1 MIQLSILI
9 PTVPERAE
17 QFKRLHDYVMEQVT
31 STITYHEML
40 GKVEVLYD
48 DRPLFMNGGPTI
60 GAKRDAL
67 VKRAEGKYLCFLD
80 DDESVPPD
88 YVETLLRMCL
98 HDQDI
103 CTFRALVKMQTF
115 WALVDMRLAFKLNDQ
130 INPNF
135 TVRRPPWHCCP
146 VRSSY
151 AKIFTF
157 KDINNA
163 EDFEWMERVLSCCT
177 TEAHTDQIL
186 FQYNHGPHSEADK
199 IPL

>member
-1 MIQLSILI
+1 MIQLSVLI

-88 YVETLLRMCL
+88 YVETLLRMCR

-199 IPL
+199 IPI

>member
-17 QFKRLHDYVMEQVT
+17 QFKRLHDYVMDQAIRTLT
-31 STITYHEML
+31 SHEML
-40 GKVEVLYD
+40 GKIEVLYD
-48 DRPLFMNGGPTI
+48 DSPLFMNGGPTI
-60 GAKRDAL
+60 GAKRNAL

-98 HDQDI
+98 VNQDI

-146 VRSSY
+146 VRSVY
-151 AKIFTF
+151 AKSFEF

-177 TEAHTDQIL
+177 SEAHTDQIL